1 MTMKIDP
8 AIKHMPLLQVQ
19 LFFWN
24 DQKSQKPLGSY
35 YKHWAISVHLG
46 AGSTMRVQ
54 NAKLL
59 APLGSSSKPL
69 T

>member
-46 AGSTMRVQ
+46 AGTPGITRILLYILY
-54 NAKLL
+54 AKYI
-59 APLGSSSKPL
+59 
-69 T
+69 